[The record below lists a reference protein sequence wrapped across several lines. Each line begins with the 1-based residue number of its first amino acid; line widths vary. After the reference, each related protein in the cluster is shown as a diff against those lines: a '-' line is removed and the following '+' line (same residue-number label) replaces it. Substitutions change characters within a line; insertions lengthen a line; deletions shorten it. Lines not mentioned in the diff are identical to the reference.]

1 MAERIIKRKS
11 LDVKVACLQMDV
23 TIGRIEENIKKSV
36 SMINEAADNG
46 AVLIVMPEMAN
57 SGYNFDSRE
66 EAFSLAENIDDSK
79 SVKAWEEAAKERNIY
94 IVSGITEIDG
104 NSLYNSAVLIGPD
117 GLIGKYR
124 KLHLWEEEFLWF
136 EPGNLGLPV
145 FNTPIG
151 RIGIVICYD
160 MWFPETFR
168 ILAAQGADI
177 VCIPTNWVSIDSLP
191 DNMKNFGPVLAM
203 AAAHSN
209 GIYVAAA
216 DRVGTERDMPFPG
229 RSLIVRTAGIPIVGP
244 VDDTE
249 QIIYGD
255 CNFAKVRAHG
265 INKYNSSKK
274 DRRLD
279 VYGEFLGYSAD
290 KYKQ

>member
-1 MAERIIKRKS
+1 MVKKKT

-23 TIGRIEENIKKSV
+23 TIGSIEENINKSIR
-36 SMINEAADNG
+36 MINDAADNG
-46 AVLIVMPEMAN
+46 AVLIVLPEMAN

-66 EAFSLAENIDDSK
+66 EAFSLAEKIDDSK
-79 SVKAWEEAAKERNIY
+79 SVKAWEKIAKERNVY
-94 IVSGITEIDG
+94 IVSGITEIEG
-104 NSLYNSAVLIGPD
+104 YRLYNSAVLIGPE

-124 KLHLWEEEFLWF
+124 KLHLWEDEFLWF

-145 FNTPIG
+145 FDTPIG

-191 DNMKNFGPVLAM
+191 NNMKNFGPILAM
-203 AAAHSN
+203 AAAHTN

-216 DRVGTERDMPFPG
+216 DRVGIERGMPFPG
-229 RSLIVRTAGIPIVGP
+229 RSLIVRTAGIAIAGP
-244 VDDTE
+244 ADDTE
-249 QIIYGD
+249 QIIYGN
-255 CNFAKVRAHG
+255 CNFVKARAHG
-265 INKYNSSKK
+265 INKYNSSKN

-279 VYGEFLGYSAD
+279 VYDEFLGYRR
-290 KYKQ
+290 

>member
-1 MAERIIKRKS
+1 MADIKRKNMN
-11 LDVKVACLQMDV
+11 VKVACLQMDIQ
-23 TIGRIEENIKKSV
+23 IGNIDANIEKSV
-36 SMINEAADNG
+36 KMINQAADEG
-46 AVLIVMPEMAN
+46 AVLIIMPEMAN

-66 EAFSLAENIDDSK
+66 EAYSLGEDINDSK
-79 SVKAWEEAAKERNIY
+79 SVKAWEKVAKDRNVY
-94 IVSGITEIDG
+94 IVSGITERDG
-104 NSLYNSAVLIGPD
+104 RSLYNSAVLVGPD

-124 KLHLWEEEFLWF
+124 KLHLWEDEFLWF

-168 ILAAQGADI
+168 ILTAQGADI
-177 VCIPTNWVSIDSLP
+177 VCIPTNWVQIDSLP

-216 DRVGTERDMPFPG
+216 DRVGIERGMPFPG

-244 VDDTE
+244 VDERE

-265 INKYNSSKK
+265 TNKYNSSKK

-279 VYGEFLGYSAD
+279 VYDEFVGYD
-290 KYKQ
+290 PNKYKL

>member
-1 MAERIIKRKS
+1 MTDIILKRKS
-11 LDVKVACLQMDV
+11 LDVKVACLQMDIK
-23 TIGRIEENIKKSV
+23 IGDIEANIEKSV
-36 SMINEAADNG
+36 KMINEAADNK
-46 AVLIVMPEMAN
+46 AVLIVLPEMAN
-57 SGYNFDSRE
+57 SGYVFNNKE
-66 EAFSLAENIDDSK
+66 EAFKLAENIQDSGSIK
-79 SVKAWEEAAKERNIY
+79 SWSKVAYERNVY

-104 NSLYNSAVLIGPD
+104 SDLYNTAVLIGPN

-136 EPGNLGLPV
+136 EQGNLGLPV
-145 FNTPIG
+145 FHTAIG

-160 MWFPETFR
+160 MWFPEVYR

-177 VCIPTNWVSIDSLP
+177 ICVPTNWVSHDELP
-191 DNMKNFGPVLAM
+191 NNMKNFGPVLAM
-203 AAAHSN
+203 AASHSN
-209 GIYVAAA
+209 GIYIAAA
-216 DRVGTERDMPFPG
+216 DRVGTERGIAFPG
-229 RSLIVRTAGIPIVGP
+229 RSLIVKTSGIPIVGP

-265 INKYNSSKK
+265 TNKYNSTKK

-279 VYGEFLGYSAD
+279 VYDEFLGYNPID
-290 KYKQ
+290 K

>member
-1 MAERIIKRKS
+1 MAIVLEKKS

-23 TIGRIEENIKKSV
+23 TIGNNEENIEKSIN
-36 SMINEAADNG
+36 MINEAADEG
-46 AVLIVMPEMAN
+46 AVLMVMPEMAN
-57 SGYNFDSRE
+57 SGYNFESRE
-66 EAFSLAENIDDSK
+66 EAFSLAEHIDDSK
-79 SVKAWEEAAKERNIY
+79 SIKAWEKVAKERNVY
-94 IVSGITEIDG
+94 IVSGITERDG
-104 NSLYNSAVLIGPD
+104 NNLYNSAVLVGPE
-117 GLIGKYR
+117 GLMGKYR

-177 VCIPTNWVSIDSLP
+177 VCIPTNWVQIDSLP

-203 AAAHSN
+203 AAAHTN

-216 DRVGTERDMPFPG
+216 DRVGLERGMPFPG
-229 RSLIVRTAGIPIVGP
+229 RSLIVRTAGIPIAGP
-244 VDDTE
+244 ADDTE
-249 QIIYGD
+249 QIIYGN
-255 CNFAKVRAHG
+255 CNFAKARAHG

-274 DRRLD
+274 DKRLD
-279 VYGEFLGYSAD
+279 VYDDMAGYLPE
-290 KYKQ
+290 KWI